1 MTSVEDNVTM
11 LTTPLP
17 VRLIACGL
25 PAALS
30 LIVMLPVL
38 VPAALGVKRT
48 VITQLPLVGKVFGLI
63 GQLLLCE

>member
-17 VRLIACGL
+17 VRLTVCGL

-38 VPAALGVKRT
+38 VPTALGVKRM
-48 VITQLPLVGKVFGLI
+48 VITQLALAGKVFGLI

>member
-1 MTSVEDNVTM
+1 MSVDDNITE

-17 VRLIACGL
+17 IRLTACGL

-38 VPAALGVKRT
+38 VPTALGVKRT
-48 VITQLPLVGKVFGLI
+48 EITQLVPAGNVLGLI
-63 GQLLLCE
+63 GQLVLCE